1 MAVIYTSCNIL
12 NLTTS
17 VDVAMYCIIASLRE
31 CVHCIVYSLQSI
43 YECTP
48 PPPPQA
54 AVLHDT
60 VEDTDTSFEELEV
73 AFGQEVRALVGEVS
87 DDKSLPK
94 MERKRLQVC
103 SANTS
108 IVTRQHKFGS
118 MDIYT
123 CTCTVESH

>member
-1 MAVIYTSCNIL
+1 M
-12 NLTTS
+12 
-17 VDVAMYCIIASLRE
+17 
-31 CVHCIVYSLQSI
+31 H
-43 YECTP
+43 

-108 IVTRQHKFGS
+108 IVTRQCW
-118 MDIYT
+118 IYAYT